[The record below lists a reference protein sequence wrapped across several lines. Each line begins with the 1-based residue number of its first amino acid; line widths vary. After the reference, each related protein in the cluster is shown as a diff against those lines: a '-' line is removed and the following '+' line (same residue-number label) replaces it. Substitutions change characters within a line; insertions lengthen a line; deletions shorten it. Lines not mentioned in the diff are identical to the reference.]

1 VTELANNSSSSWK
14 ETEYPKIKD
23 AIFEK
28 FVDLTQTDMR
38 MSESQKSGFFR
49 AYHDLIA
56 QEPTLAEMDIAFTSY
71 IAHFD
76 HIPSPF
82 AYSKHFNRFRSGIM
96 PNKKGSTQ
104 KMIEQQNADLKMDQ
118 WVKEMEDHNESDS

>member
-1 VTELANNSSSSWK
+1 MTELANNSSSSWK

-56 QEPTLAEMDIAFTSY
+56 QEPTLAEMDIASPHTLPTLITFQVLLPIQSISTD
-71 IAHFD
+71 FD
-76 HIPSPF
+76 LELCRI
-82 AYSKHFNRFRSGIM
+82 
-96 PNKKGSTQ
+96 KK
-104 KMIEQQNADLKMDQ
+104 DLHKR
-118 WVKEMEDHNESDS
+118 